1 MRVLGYLWASP
12 VTAIGLALALLTA
25 LTGCSV
31 QPVCRRHRSH
41 RRPGRLAVGNRLWRG
56 GAAMTLGHFILARD
70 AQCLE
75 QSRPHEERHVRRM
88 WCRGHDAYLDYP
100 LEPPPG

>member
-1 MRVLGYLWASP
+1 
-12 VTAIGLALALLTA
+12 
-25 LTGCSV
+25 
-31 QPVCRRHRSH
+31 
-41 RRPGRLAVGNRLWRG
+41 
-56 GAAMTLGHFILARD
+56 MTLGHFILAHD